1 MSINALASFAANSRA
16 ETERQAGAVALH
28 TADTLAVLAGALGA
42 REPAAVARFFR
53 GGDRAA
59 NVAGLAAAIRSS
71 ECDDIHVPS
80 CMTAGSIAV
89 PLALEFAQDEASY
102 TAAVQAAYATGI
114 ALCEAV
120 GGVEAL
126 AHGVWPSILAAPA
139 VAAVACSVALGCDE
153 RAIGNTLALAL
164 AGSSGRIGRPGGS
177 PSGRWLLYAQA
188 VCKGIRAALAARE
201 GFCGDTGLVSD
212 TWLLQQTAAD
222 LARPGALQ
230 APIVNPV
237 GRVGLKPF
245 VAARQGSNS
254 IQAFVTLLDRGLDPG
269 GIERV
274 DVTLPPVALLVV
286 SRPLD
291 PENRLSTIAHLGLQ
305 FGIAAFERDRL
316 LDIARECPFDARSLA
331 LAQKVNLAADPDL
344 AKGPEGTWRARV
356 RVRTGTAEVEEE
368 CDLLRGDPL
377 DGGQAGL
384 VRDKAARFCGAAGLP
399 DTLETFADQRRLYAK
414 LKVDNGQAHM
424 RSTVSA

>member
-1 MSINALASFAANSRA
+1 MSIPALAAFAAKTRA
-16 ETERQAGAVALH
+16 ETEQQADAVALH

-53 GGDRAA
+53 GGDRAT
-59 NVAGLAAAIRSS
+59 VTAGLAAAIRSS

-89 PLALEFAQDEASY
+89 PVALEFAADERSY
-102 TAAVQAAYATGI
+102 AAAVQGAYATGI

-139 VAAVACSVALGCDE
+139 VAAVACSVALGSDE
-153 RAIGNTLALAL
+153 ETIGNALALAL
-164 AGSSGRIGRPGGS
+164 AGSSGRIGRPGGA

-201 GFCGDTGLVSD
+201 GFCGDTGLISEA
-212 TWLLQQTAAD
+212 WLLQQTASG

-230 APIVNPV
+230 APVADPV
-237 GRVGLKPF
+237 ARVGLKPF
-245 VAARQGSNS
+245 VAARQGSNA
-254 IQAFVTLLDRGLDPG
+254 IQAFIALLDRGLDPHA
-269 GIERV
+269 IERV
-274 DVTLPPVALLVV
+274 DVMLPPVVLPVV

-291 PENRLSTIAHLGLQ
+291 LDNRLSTIAHLGLQ

-316 LDIARECPFDARSLA
+316 LDIAREHPFDPRSLT
-331 LAQKVNLAADPDL
+331 LAQKVNLAAGPEL
-344 AKGPEGTWRARV
+344 ADGAEGTWRARV
-356 RVRTGTAEVEEE
+356 QVRTGSAVLEEE
-368 CDLLRGDPL
+368 CDLLRGDPR
-377 DGGQAGL
+377 DGGQADL
-384 VRDKAARFCGAAGLP
+384 VRDKAARFCGAAGLKS
-399 DTLETFADQRRLYAK
+399 FADQRRLYAK
-414 LKVDNGQAHM
+414 LKIDSDRAPMQAAVNG
-424 RSTVSA
+424 